1 MYADI
6 AAAARNEDLRNR
18 IAGCLSSLG
27 RTDPHPLGGADQIQ
41 WAVVGKESIAD
52 AYAYAVATNVPN
64 PGRDEAVVTDAAI
77 LAAVDAI
84 VNPAPVEGE

>member
-52 AYAYAVATNVPN
+52 AYAYAVAVGSVER
-64 PGRDEAVVTDAAI
+64 PGLDPAVITDASI
-77 LAAVDAI
+77 LDAVQEVLGIED
-84 VNPAPVEGE
+84 

>member
-52 AYAYAVATNVPN
+52 AYAYAVAAGEVER
-64 PGRDEAVVTDAAI
+64 PGLDPAVIPDSDI
-77 LAAVDAI
+77 LAAVEDVLGI
-84 VNPAPVEGE
+84 E

>member
-6 AAAARNEDLRNR
+6 AAAATNGDLRNR

-41 WAVVGKESIAD
+41 WAVVGKQSIAD
-52 AYAYAVATNVPN
+52 AYAYAVAAGEVER
-64 PGRDEAVVTDAAI
+64 PGLDPAVITDASI
-77 LAAVDAI
+77 LDAVQEVLGIED
-84 VNPAPVEGE
+84 